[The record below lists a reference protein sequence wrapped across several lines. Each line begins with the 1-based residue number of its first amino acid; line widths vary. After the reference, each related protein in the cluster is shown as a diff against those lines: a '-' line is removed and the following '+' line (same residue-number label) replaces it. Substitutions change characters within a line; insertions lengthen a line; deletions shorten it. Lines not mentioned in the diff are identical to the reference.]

1 MDGMSGGDKLMEHLH
16 SIAKGLSSGD
26 DLKVGFLEGAKYPD
40 GTPVALVAATNEF
53 GGTVKIP
60 AHTRDLNFYVR
71 RDGVSRFA
79 KPSKANFAQSVMIP
93 EHLVTIP
100 SRPYFRKTI
109 SEHGPEWGGELGKLM
124 KANDFDARK
133 SLALMGERI
142 KGQIQSSIIAFSEP
156 PNAKSTVDQKGFD
169 DPLIWSGH
177 MLNSVD
183 YEVKE

>member
-1 MDGMSGGDKLMEHLH
+1 
-16 SIAKGLSSGD
+16 GD
-26 DLKVGFLEGAKYPD
+26 DLKVGFLEGSKYPD

-79 KPSKANFAQSVMIP
+79 KPSKANFAQSVLIP
-93 EHLVTIP
+93 EHIVTIP

-109 SEHGPEWGGELGKLM
+109 SEHGPEWGVELGKLM

-156 PNAKSTVDQKGFD
+156 PNAKSTVDKKGFN
-169 DPLIWSGH
+169 DPLIDSAH

>member
-1 MDGMSGGDKLMEHLH
+1 MDGMSGGDKLMEHLQ

-93 EHLVTIP
+93 EHIVTIP
-100 SRPYFRKTI
+100 SRPYFRK
-109 SEHGPEWGGELGKLM
+109 
-124 KANDFDARK
+124 
-133 SLALMGERI
+133 
-142 KGQIQSSIIAFSEP
+142 
-156 PNAKSTVDQKGFD
+156 
-169 DPLIWSGH
+169 
-177 MLNSVD
+177 
-183 YEVKE
+183 

>member
-1 MDGMSGGDKLMEHLH
+1 MDGMSGGDKLMEHLQ

-26 DLKVGFLEGAKYPD
+26 DLKVGFLEGSKYPD

-79 KPSKANFAQSVMIP
+79 KPPKANFAQSVMIP
-93 EHLVTIP
+93 EHIVTIP

-124 KANDFDARK
+124 KANDFDASK

-156 PNAKSTVDQKGFD
+156 PNAKSTVDQRG
-169 DPLIWSGH
+169 L
-177 MLNSVD
+177 MTR
-183 YEVKE
+183 